1 MRSLNTPALLLLLSS
16 SALLGQ
22 SQAPRAFDITALDRG
37 ADPCVDF
44 YQYACGTWMKN
55 NPIPPDQASWRRFD
69 ELAERNRL
77 VLRDILEKASANDPQ
92 RDPVTQKIGDF
103 YAACMDESAIGRL
116 GIDPIMA
123 DLASIAALPD
133 KQALVDEV
141 ARLHLGGANVLFSFS
156 SGADFKDSRMEIAQ
170 ADQGGLGL
178 PDRDY
183 YLKQDPKSVELRQQ
197 YVAHVRKMFEL
208 LGEAPNR
215 AAANAAVVMEI
226 ETELAK
232 GSLTLEERRDPEKVY
247 HKMSALALAG
257 LTPSFAW
264 AKYFTGVHAPLIGSL
279 NVATPEFFKQ
289 MQAVIQRTGLDHW
302 KIYLTWHLV
311 HASAHLL
318 SAPFVNANFE
328 FYGRILTGAKELR
341 PRWKRCVSFTD
352 GDLGEALGQKY
363 AERTFGAEDKQR
375 TLKMVQAL
383 EKALGADIQQIAWM
397 TPATRRKA
405 IDKLHAIANKIGY
418 PDKWRDYS
426 SVRIVRGDALGND
439 RRASEFEFQREIR
452 KIGQP
457 VDRSE
462 WGMTPPTVNAYYDPT
477 ENNIN
482 FPAGILQPPFYD
494 AHADDAVNF
503 GGIGAVI
510 GHELTH
516 GFDDE
521 GRKFD
526 GDGNL
531 RDWWKPEDA
540 QAYQQRS
547 ACLVNEY
554 AGFTAVDNLKL
565 NGKLTLGE
573 NTADNGGLRIALM
586 ALLNTLAGN
595 SAPKID
601 GFTPQQRLFLGWGQI
616 WCENSTGEERRL
628 RALTNEH
635 SPGRY
640 RVNGVLENMPEFRKA
655 FACRA
660 GQPMAPETACRVW

>member
-1 MRSLNTPALLLLLSS
+1 MRFLSMPALFLLSF

-22 SQAPRAFDITALDRG
+22 SQAPGLFDATALDRT

-55 NPIPPDQASWRRFD
+55 NPIPPDQASWGRFD
-69 ELAERNRL
+69 ELQERNRL

-92 RDPVTQKIGDF
+92 RDAVTQKIGDF
-103 YAACMDESAIGRL
+103 YAACMDEGAIGRL
-116 GIDPIMA
+116 GIDPIKA
-123 DLASIAALPD
+123 DLARIAALPD
-133 KQALVDEV
+133 KQSLVDEV
-141 ARLHLGGANVLFSFS
+141 ARLHQAGANVLFSFT
-156 SGADFKDSRMEIAQ
+156 SGADFQNSRMEIAQ

-178 PDRDY
+178 PERDY
-183 YLKQDPKSVELRQQ
+183 YLKQDPKSVELRRQ
-197 YVAHVRKMFEL
+197 YLAHVRKIFEL
-208 LGEAPNR
+208 LGDPPNR

-232 GSLTLEERRDPEKVY
+232 ASLTVEERRDPEKVY
-247 HKMSALALAG
+247 HKMSAVALAG

-264 AKYFTGVHAPLIGSL
+264 AKYFAGVHAPLIGSL

-289 MQAVIQRTGLDHW
+289 MQALIQRTGLDHW

-311 HASAHLL
+311 HASVHFLP
-318 SAPFVNANFE
+318 APFVNADFD

-341 PRWKRCVSFTD
+341 PRWKRCVSYTD
-352 GDLGEALGQKY
+352 DDLGEALGRKY
-363 AERTFGAEDKQR
+363 VERTFGAEGKQR

-383 EKALGADIQQIAWM
+383 EKALAADIRQVAWM
-397 TPATRRKA
+397 SPSTRQKA
-405 IDKLHAIANKIGY
+405 IEKLHAIANKIGY
-418 PDKWRDYS
+418 PDQWRDYS
-426 SVRIVRGDALGND
+426 SVLIVRGDPLGND
-439 RRASEFEFQREIR
+439 RRATEFEFQRQIR

-462 WGMTPPTVNAYYDPT
+462 WEMTPPTVNAYYEPT
-477 ENNIN
+477 QNNIN

-516 GFDDE
+516 GFDDQ

-526 GDGNL
+526 ADGNL

-547 ACLVNEY
+547 ACLVDEY

-565 NGKLTLGE
+565 NGQLTLGE
-573 NTADNGGLRIALM
+573 NTADNGGLRIAMM
-586 ALLNTLAGN
+586 ALLNTLAGK
-595 SAPKID
+595 SAPNID
-601 GFTPQQRLFLGWGQI
+601 GFTPQQRLFLGWGRI
-616 WCENSTGEERRL
+616 WCENMTDEERRL
-628 RALTNEH
+628 LALTNEH
-635 SPGRY
+635 SPSRF
-640 RVNGVLENMPEFRKA
+640 RVNGVLRNMPEFRKA